1 MNQTTSK
8 QVRILALAP
17 TARGFGYCV
26 MENDVMLE
34 CGHKEV
40 WGNKNVKSISRIKKL
55 MKQFLPDVLVLQ
67 DVSAKGCRR
76 VRRTKALHLQIIT
89 LATKE
94 TCKVKF
100 FAGKVLRNTLLGD
113 VEGTRHEMAETL
125 AKIFPV
131 ELAMKLPRKR
141 RFYDSE
147 DGRMD
152 MFDALGLAVVF
163 RMKLK

>member
-1 MNQTTSK
+1 MISK

-26 MENDVMLE
+26 MENNVMLE

-40 WGNKNVKSISRIKKL
+40 WGNKNVKSLSKIKKL

-67 DVSAKGCRR
+67 DVNAEGCRR
-76 VRRTKALHLQIIT
+76 VRRTKVLQRKIIK
-89 LATKE
+89 LATYEK
-94 TCKVKF
+94 CKVTLF
-100 FAGKVLRNTLLGD
+100 SGKVLRVTLLGD
-113 VEGTRHEMAETL
+113 IQGTKHEMAETL

-131 ELAMKLPRKR
+131 ELATKLPRKR
-141 RFYDSE
+141 RAYDSE

-152 MFDALGLAVVF
+152 IFEAVALAVVF
-163 RMKLK
+163 WMKLK